1 VKPPTWKLVLFLAVV
16 LACALVPGFVH
27 NDYLMQVFFRIV
39 LFAALGLAWNLV
51 GGYAGQLSLG
61 HVAFFGV
68 GAYGFAILSTQG
80 VPQGIASWIFRRLHL
95 PPSWLDSLASY
106 SLFRPWLGRGGFPL
120 WVSVFLAAAVA
131 MGFAAIIGRIAFRLR
146 GPYFTLSTIA
156 FAEVLRLGAANLN
169 ATGGAIGLSTPPLFH
184 AKTFLQVHQL
194 STVQQFYLAAVVLA
208 VFCFVINYA
217 TSKSRPG
224 YYLMAIRED
233 EETAAAVGIDN
244 ASYKLRALLISAF
257 LTALGGALYA
267 SAFQYIV
274 PDSALSIEI
283 SVQMAIITML
293 GGAGTLLG
301 PVIGAILLL
310 GASEVFKNRFQ
321 ESHLLIYGILIVV
334 VVLFLPEGIV
344 GGLRHLFRQGMKS
357 KPPAGVATGSAI
369 AQGKGG
375 S

>member
-1 VKPPTWKLVLFLAVV
+1 MSESSKIPFRTWLPLFVLVVAGS
-16 LACALVPGFVH
+16 ALVPFIVH

-68 GAYGFAILSTQG
+68 GAYGLAMFTARG
-80 VPQGIASWIFRRLHL
+80 VPVWI
-95 PPSWLDSLASY
+95 SI
-106 SLFRPWLGRGGFPL
+106 
-120 WVSVFLAAAVA
+120 FLAATVA
-131 MGFAAIIGRIAFRLR
+131 MGFAAIIGIIVFRLR

-156 FAEVLRLGAANLN
+156 FGEVLRLGAANLN
-169 ATGGAIGLSTPPLFH
+169 ATGGAIGLSTPALFH
-184 AKTFLQVHQL
+184 PTTIFGAHQL
-194 STVQQFYLAAVVLA
+194 SMVEQFYLAAVVL
-208 VFCFVINYA
+208 VVICFLINYA

-233 EETAAAVGIDN
+233 EETAAAVGIN
-244 ASYKLRALLISAF
+244 TAGYKLRALVISAF
-257 LTALGGALYA
+257 LTALGGALYG

-274 PDSALSIEI
+274 PDYIFSLDISAQI
-283 SVQMAIITML
+283 AIITML

-301 PVIGAILLL
+301 PIVGAVLLL
-310 GASEVFKNRFQ
+310 SASELFKIKFQ

-344 GGLRHLFRQGMKS
+344 GGLRHLFRRTGRRKG
-357 KPPAGVATGSAI
+357 PAQVAMAGSPA
-369 AQGKGG
+369 ARAKGG